1 LLINANGL
9 QVIGCGASAPSN
21 SFTNEEVF
29 SETAEWVRNKLG
41 IFSRGYVNK
50 EETIIDLCLLAVN
63 EAILS
68 SGISANML
76 DGIIVATSTPEY
88 INPSTASI
96 IHGEIGANENCAAF
110 DIQGV
115 CAGFI
120 YALGI
125 AASLGSC
132 KAGKY
137 FLVVGVDQFSQ
148 ITDFESRDSVFFG
161 DGAGAVIVEFT
172 GEDSLFALELKAD
185 GKGWRDFYTHRDN
198 GKFKMDSKAVSESAT
213 RRLPEAIQDLCQK
226 NNLDVGGISHF
237 FTHQP
242 SKAVLDKIEL
252 ALGDPEIGIYRNLEN
267 RGNTASASIPTV
279 FYDSGMFS
287 KIKNGEIVCFAAIGA
302 GWVWGVALLEW
313 KIN

>member
-1 LLINANGL
+1 VLINANGL
-9 QVIGCGASAPSN
+9 QVIGCGASYPKN
-21 SFTNEEVF
+21 SYTNEEVF
-29 SETAEWVRNKLG
+29 SETAEWVKSKLG
-41 IFSRGYVNK
+41 ISSRGFVSK
-50 EETIIDLCLLAVN
+50 EESIIDLCLVAVE
-63 EAILS
+63 EAIR
-68 SGISANML
+68 SGGITSDML

-88 INPSTASI
+88 INPSTAAI
-96 IHGEIGANENCAAF
+96 IHGAIGAKEECAAL

-132 KAGKY
+132 GAGKY
-137 FLVVGVDQFSQ
+137 FLVVGMDQFSQ

-161 DGAGAVIVEFT
+161 DAAGAVVVEFT
-172 GEDSLFALELKAD
+172 GQDTLFALELKAS
-185 GKGWRDFYTHRDN
+185 GENWRDFHTSRLD

-213 RRLPEAIQDLCQK
+213 NRLPKAILDLCKK
-226 NNLDVGGISHF
+226 NKIEVAQINHF

-242 SKAVLDKIEL
+242 SKAVLDKVEEVI
-252 ALGDPEIGIYRNLEN
+252 GSPDVGIYRNLQN

-287 KIKNGEIVCFAAIGA
+287 KIQDGEIVCFAAIGA

-313 KIN
+313 KRS